1 MVINYRHLI
10 LKIHKYILIGR
21 RTVREVL
28 LIECQLLDE
37 KEKTKLENNH
47 FAIFSVIDSDK
58 NDL

>member
-10 LKIHKYILIGR
+10 LKIHKHILIER

-37 KEKTKLENNH
+37 KEKTELENNH